1 MPAKDNKDWPN
12 ISRKLASIMLIFL
25 IEMSKRRAFCLRARS
40 ETDSEIKCCHG
51 NRHFPLSMSLFF
63 CVRQTLNI
71 WTKSHLFSCL
81 TETLTERDS
90 FRYHCMFRASL
101 RQLQSGFFTDV
112 KSLNGLF
119 AIQHSRKLVSFC
131 TLWSWKM
138 FKAPIACLSDKKF
151 RKPSNI
157 SLEY

>member
-1 MPAKDNKDWPN
+1 MTKHFSQTC
-12 ISRKLASIMLIFL
+12 IIMLIFL

-51 NRHFPLSMSLFF
+51 NRHFPLSMSFFFF

-71 WTKSHLFSCL
+71 WTKSHHFSFL
-81 TETLTERDS
+81 TKTLTERDS

-101 RQLQSGFFTDV
+101 WQLQSGFFTDV

-119 AIQHSRKLVSFC
+119 AIQHKKISFF
-131 TLWSWKM
+131 LYSLIMKNVQS
-138 FKAPIACLSDKKF
+138 AYSLPF
-151 RKPSNI
+151 R
-157 SLEY
+157 

>member
-1 MPAKDNKDWPN
+1 
-12 ISRKLASIMLIFL
+12 MLIFFNWNVQKESFL
-25 IEMSKRRAFCLRARS
+25 CPCSIWNRFRDKMLSWLQTFSIER
-40 ETDSEIKCCHG
+40 
-51 NRHFPLSMSLFF
+51 MSLFSF

-71 WTKSHLFSCL
+71 QTKSHHFSFL
-81 TETLTERDS
+81 SKTLTERDS

-101 RQLQSGFFTDV
+101 WQLQSGFFTDV

-157 SLEY
+157 SLEYLSQIKEIKFRIFS